1 MAIEINSNNISELE
15 ASESLLVIDFGAE
28 WCGPCR
34 TIAPIIEEL
43 SAEYEGKAN
52 ICKCDVEENDPI
64 STKYGVRNLP
74 TILFIKGGKVVDK
87 HVGSISKVDLTAK
100 IDSYI

>member
-28 WCGPCR
+28 WCSPCK
-34 TIAPIIEEL
+34 TLAPIIEEL
-43 SAEYEGKAN
+43 ATEYEGKAN
-52 ICKCDVEENDPI
+52 ICKCDVEDNDPI

-74 TILFIKGGKVVDK
+74 TIVFVKGGEIVDR
-87 HVGSISKVDLTAK
+87 HVGSISKTDLIAK
-100 IDSYI
+100 IEACL

>member
-15 ASESLLVIDFGAE
+15 ASDSLLVIDFGAE

-34 TIAPIIEEL
+34 TIAPIIGEL
-43 SAEYEGKAN
+43 ASEYEGKAN
-52 ICKCDVEENDPI
+52 ICKCDVEENDSI

-74 TILFIKGGKVVDK
+74 TIVFVKGGEIVDR
-87 HVGSISKVDLTAK
+87 HVGSISKTDLTAK
-100 IDSYI
+100 IESCL

>member
-43 SAEYEGKAN
+43 ATEYEGKAN

-74 TILFIKGGKVVDK
+74 TIVFVKGGEIVDR
-87 HVGSISKVDLTAK
+87 HVGSISKTDLIAK
-100 IDSYI
+100 IEAQL

>member
-15 ASESLLVIDFGAE
+15 ASESLFVIDFGAE
-28 WCGPCR
+28 WCSPCK
-34 TIAPIIEEL
+34 TLAPIIEEL
-43 SAEYEGKAN
+43 AAEYEGKAN

-74 TILFIKGGKVVDK
+74 TIVFVKGGEVVDR
-87 HVGSISKVDLTAK
+87 HVGSISKVDLTTK
-100 IDSYI
+100 IEANL

>member
-15 ASESLLVIDFGAE
+15 ASDSLLVIDFWAE
-28 WCGPCR
+28 WCSPCK
-34 TIAPIIEEL
+34 TLVPIIEEL
-43 SAEYEGKAN
+43 ATEYEGKAN

-74 TILFIKGGKVVDK
+74 TIVFVKGGEVVDR

-100 IDSYI
+100 IESCL

>member
-43 SAEYEGKAN
+43 ASEYEGKAN
-52 ICKCDVEENDPI
+52 ICKCDVEKNDPI

-74 TILFIKGGKVVDK
+74 TIVFVKGGEVVDR
-87 HVGSISKVDLTAK
+87 HVGSISKVDLIAK
-100 IDSYI
+100 IDSHI

>member
-28 WCGPCR
+28 WCSPCK
-34 TIAPIIEEL
+34 TLAPIIEEL
-43 SAEYEGKAN
+43 ATEYEGKAN

-74 TILFIKGGKVVDK
+74 TILFIKGGKVVDR
-87 HVGSISKVDLTAK
+87 HVGSISKVDLIAK
-100 IDSYI
+100 IEAHL

>member
-28 WCGPCR
+28 WCSPCK
-34 TIAPIIEEL
+34 TLAPIIEEL
-43 SAEYEGKAN
+43 ATEYDGKAN
-52 ICKCDVEENDPI
+52 ICKCDVEENDAV

-74 TILFIKGGKVVDK
+74 TILFIKGEKVVDK
-87 HVGSISKVDLTAK
+87 HVGSISKVDLTTK
-100 IDSYI
+100 IEAQL